1 MNIGDEVVGISIHGN
16 EVNGKIIKIGNM
28 FPVAI
33 VKNNNG
39 DRLDVHE
46 CYVEDLKKTD

>member
-1 MNIGDEVVGISIHGN
+1 MNIGDNVQGVSIHGI
-16 EVNGKIIKIGNM
+16 EVKGKIIKIGNI

-33 VKNNNG
+33 VKNDDG

-46 CYVEDLKKTD
+46 CYVENLKET